1 MALLV
6 KLGWS
11 KASNQDKVY
20 VNILIAKYLCKE
32 KTLLWKGVQKTKPLV
47 KKCAYYQVLSVS
59 DTNIKEDTI
68 KHTSSKA
75 LVLYFNKNGKTYR
88 KSKYM

>member
-32 KTLLWKGVQKTKPLV
+32 K
-47 KKCAYYQVLSVS
+47 LSKVHCFGKVS
-59 DTNIKEDTI
+59 
-68 KHTSSKA
+68 
-75 LVLYFNKNGKTYR
+75 R
-88 KSKYM
+88 KLNH